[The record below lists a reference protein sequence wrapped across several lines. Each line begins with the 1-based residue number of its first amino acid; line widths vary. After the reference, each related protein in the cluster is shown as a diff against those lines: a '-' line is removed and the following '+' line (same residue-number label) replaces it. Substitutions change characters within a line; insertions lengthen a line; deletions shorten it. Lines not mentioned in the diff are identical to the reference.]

1 MNKTASIAQLLGLL
15 ITVVLTS
22 AGILLL
28 VQAGV
33 ITVRAEST
41 ESVLN
46 TEFIPM
52 GREGYLDL
60 KEFKFCGL
68 VDAQLRC
75 VNEKSNFKVGEK
87 VYVVFMVESSSYNG
101 QVLLARNYRIRNPA
115 GEVILD
121 VDAKNSYDFDVQ
133 SSKEQEVVTFADY
146 FTLTDEVGEYALDVI
161 VENPLLSKKITAT
174 KRFDVG

>member
-1 MNKTASIAQLLGLL
+1 MNKKATIAQLLGLL

-28 VQAGV
+28 VQAGI

-46 TEFIPM
+46 TEFIPL
-52 GREGYLDL
+52 GREGSLNL
-60 KEFKFCGL
+60 REFRFCGM

-75 VNEKSNFKVGEK
+75 IEEKTSFKVGEN
-87 VYVVFMVESSSYNG
+87 VYVVFVVESSTYNG
-101 QVLLARNYRIRNPA
+101 QVLLARNYRIKNPN

-121 VDAKNSYDFDVQ
+121 VDAKNNYNFDLH
-133 SSKEQEVVTFADY
+133 SGKEKELVTFADY
-146 FTLTDEVGEYALDVI
+146 FTLTDEVGEYSLDVI
-161 VENPLLSKKITAT
+161 VNNALLDKKITAT
-174 KRFDVG
+174 KRFKVE